1 MYLTVL
7 VIREE
12 AAVIIAE
19 ELGMKGIN

>member
-1 MYLTVL
+1 MYSTVL